1 MLAVTADEKIQAL
14 LEGGKMKAQ
23 VEKLTKERAK
33 LKEKWK
39 QEREML
45 KKAQG
50 KKMKA
55 WGVIFSVCEKC
66 AMHVI
71 VVML

>member
-50 KKMKA
+50 KKY
-55 WGVIFSVCEKC
+55 F
-66 AMHVI
+66 
-71 VVML
+71 